1 MRSQRKASSAL
12 ARPSRVFSLMLE
24 SKNSSL
30 EVLWM
35 PWLKLQAMRPSRM
48 ESTTCELSPMS
59 TRFLEMTRMQ
69 LSLKCSPEPS
79 HATRSALESQRE
91 QTKESAT
98 ATDRSRRES
107 HKRRRHSQLQDPL
120 PKNAPSLQAAPS
132 PKDLSED
139 ITGEVATV

>member
-1 MRSQRKASSAL
+1 
-12 ARPSRVFSLMLE
+12 
-24 SKNSSL
+24 
-30 EVLWM
+30 
-35 PWLKLQAMRPSRM
+35 
-48 ESTTCELSPMS
+48 MS
-59 TRFLEMTRMQ
+59 TRFLEMTRTK

-79 HATRSALESQRE
+79 HAMRSALESQRGE
-91 QTKESAT
+91 KKESAT
-98 ATDRSRRES
+98 ATDRSSKES